1 MAGGVTVSYTG
12 RAPAT
17 LRTFSGCKLVLHKRA
32 SASASQSRAGGRV
45 RKAPPSTV
53 TCGISSSLTARQES
67 ITLQRLDPGMD
78 GEKLHVTFGG
88 LHPGPTLDQLK
99 MLNSALFPI
108 KYKEGFYRDCC
119 ASGDVTQLAYHEGQ
133 LVGAIACRL
142 ELQPDYSAKLYV
154 MTVGVLAP
162 FRGCGLGRQLME
174 RSLAEA
180 QKDAAIRSAY
190 LHVQQTN
197 HEAITFYKKFG
208 FEEAEVI
215 KDYYSKLPD
224 GRDALI
230 LSRTLV

>member
-1 MAGGVTVSYTG
+1 MSCIARAAAHSPG
-12 RAPAT
+12 RALAT
-17 LRTFSGCKLVLHKRA
+17 RGAFGGPQLSYSQRIALSAALAARSPRRA
-32 SASASQSRAGGRV
+32 AAR
-45 RKAPPSTV
+45 V
-53 TCGISSSLTARQES
+53 TCGVSSTLTARQES
-67 ITLQRLDPGMD
+67 ITLPSPNPEMEQLT
-78 GEKLHVTFGG
+78 VTFGG
-88 LHPGPTLDQLK
+88 VVPGPTLDQLK
-99 MLNSALFPI
+99 MLNGALFPI

-162 FRGCGLGRQLME
+162 FRGSGLGRQLME

-180 QKDAAIRSAY
+180 QKDPAIKAAY

-197 HEAITFYKKFG
+197 HDAITFYKKFG

-215 KDYYSKLPD
+215 KDYYKLAD
-224 GRDALI
+224 GKDAVI
-230 LSRTLV
+230 LSRSLA